1 MAFPDSD
8 ITFCY
13 LRELWFLRFAKILL
27 TDTARFNNL
36 MSGKVEQ
43 AEALY
48 EKVLGLEP
56 DHQVALVNL
65 AKINYRLGKNEISRS
80 YLERALKLDLPQGQ
94 AAEMTQ
100 LLKNFRLFDY
110 I

>member
-36 MSGKVEQ
+36 MSEKVEQ

-48 EKVLGLEP
+48 ENPGP
-56 DHQVALVNL
+56 GA
-65 AKINYRLGKNEISRS
+65 
-80 YLERALKLDLPQGQ
+80 
-94 AAEMTQ
+94 
-100 LLKNFRLFDY
+100 
-110 I
+110 